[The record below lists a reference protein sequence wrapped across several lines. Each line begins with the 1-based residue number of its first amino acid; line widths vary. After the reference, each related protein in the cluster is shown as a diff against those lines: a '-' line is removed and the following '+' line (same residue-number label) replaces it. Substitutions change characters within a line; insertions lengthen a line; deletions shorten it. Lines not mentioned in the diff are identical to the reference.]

1 MVIATNDACCSI
13 ALGVLHGRA
22 AMSVKDSI
30 VKATTVPVTKYLPTI
45 GECDRSELSGSS
57 AADIGD
63 NECALVGCAEPSL
76 SRASPSCFF
85 VSNGDLS
92 ATFSSSRHMLWLIV
106 GCTGA
111 EHTAGGGDQQR
122 SDATLRRCYSSM
134 LLFEAADGYTWVGA

>member
-1 MVIATNDACCSI
+1 M
-13 ALGVLHGRA
+13 LHGRA
-22 AMSVKDSI
+22 DMSVKDSI
-30 VKATTVPVTKYLPTI
+30 VKATTVPSTKHLPTI

-92 ATFSSSRHMLWLIV
+92 GTFSSSPHMLWLIV

-111 EHTAGGGDQQR
+111 EHTAGGGDG
-122 SDATLRRCYSSM
+122 AISSEAM
-134 LLFEAADGYTWVGA
+134 LLFHDHEKAHLRCFFARKFKPKPATLIFGEW